1 MMNHGARFL
10 DIIKSSGMQFILL
23 GTFAF
28 QFWNTSLPSEY
39 IRLIEITYG
48 LMECRLYLHI
58 MIAHVTNQKFP
69 QYRLSI
75 LMTCAI
81 VIGFL
86 ILRKFIPLNEVY
98 LVWGLLIF
106 NLIGK

>member
-1 MMNHGARFL
+1 MMNHNAHFL
-10 DIIKSSGMQFILL
+10 EIIKTSGMQFILI
-23 GTFAF
+23 GTFVVHF
-28 QFWNTSLPSEY
+28 LNTSLPSKY

-58 MIAHVTNQKFP
+58 MIAHVTNQPFP

-75 LMTCAI
+75 LMTCGIAL
-81 VIGFL
+81 GFL
-86 ILRKFIPLNEVY
+86 ILTRFIPLNEVH